1 MRHSRRTN
9 KLGRKTGHRLATE
22 RSMVTSLFT
31 HERVITTVPKAK
43 EFRRAAEKL
52 ITLARSKSL
61 HNMRQ
66 ALSALG
72 NDKQVVRKL
81 FEKIGPRFATRN
93 GGYTRVLKLDRRRLG
108 DNAPLAILELV
119 EKSSAEE
126 LAAEKQVREQRNE
139 ERRQE
144 RATTLQRKKKGRS
157 YAACETRR
165 PPRRGVRKKAPVPVE
180 E

>member
-22 RSMVTSLFT
+22 RSLVTSLFT

-52 ITLARSKSL
+52 ITLARNKSL
-61 HNMRQ
+61 HNLRQ

-81 FEKIGPRFATRN
+81 FDKIGPRFATRN

-119 EKSSAEE
+119 ERSTPAELE
-126 LAAEKQVREQRNE
+126 AEKKVREERNE
-139 ERRQE
+139 ARR
-144 RATTLQRKKKGRS
+144 AASSTKLQRKKKGRDPS
-157 YAACETRR
+157 VCATRR
-165 PPRRGVRKKAPVPVE
+165 PPRRGLRKKPLAPTE

>member
-22 RSMVTSLFT
+22 RSLVTSLFT

-61 HNMRQ
+61 HNFRQ

-81 FEKIGPRFATRN
+81 FDKIGPRFATRN

-119 EKSSAEE
+119 ERSSSAELE
-126 LAAEKQVREQRNE
+126 AEKKAREERNE
-139 ERRQE
+139 ARR
-144 RATTLQRKKKGRS
+144 AANSTKLQRKKKGRGPS
-157 YAACETRR
+157 SCATRR
-165 PPRRGVRKKAPVPVE
+165 PPRRGLRKKPLVPTE